1 MVIDIKGLSKRF
13 HKKTVLYGLDMHLE
27 NGFYGLLGPNGAGKT
42 TLLRCMVDVYMEYEG
57 EVRFDGQRLRDS
69 RQLLSHIG
77 YLPQKFDLFRE
88 LTLYE
93 MMLYFASLKR
103 IDRREQAKE
112 AERVLELVNLS
123 HEKGKRCS
131 ALSGGMIRR
140 AGIAQA
146 LLGDPP
152 VLIVDEPT
160 AGLDPEERIR
170 FKNVLASLRGEKI
183 VLLSTHIVEDVESLC
198 DRIIIMDHGMFRC
211 NASVQEVCAAAQGKV
226 YEVEEEQ
233 LRTLSQYEV
242 VRTLPREQG
251 GTAYRVLTNEPL
263 QAPLLHPTVE
273 DGYLSMIKG
282 I

>member
-27 NGFYGLLGPNGAGKT
+27 SGFYGLLGPNGAGKT

-69 RQLLSHIG
+69 RQLLNHIG

-112 AERVLELVNLS
+112 ADRVLELVNLS

-170 FKNVLASLRGEKI
+170 FKNVLASLRGERI

-198 DRIIIMDHGMFRC
+198 DRIIIMDHGMFLC
-211 NASVQEVCAAAQGKV
+211 NASVREVCAAAQGKV

-233 LRTLSQYEV
+233 LRALSQYEV